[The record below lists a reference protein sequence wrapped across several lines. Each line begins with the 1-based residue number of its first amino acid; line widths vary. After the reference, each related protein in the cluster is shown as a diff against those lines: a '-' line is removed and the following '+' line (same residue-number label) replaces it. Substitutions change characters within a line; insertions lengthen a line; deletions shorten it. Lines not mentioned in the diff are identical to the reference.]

1 MSMNEV
7 LTTPRQM
14 NRVEKMRVMQFLVLD
29 LTKEEEALLSPNNS
43 YPVWSPYDSFEAAN
57 TLLEALKAE
66 EHQA

>member
-29 LTKEEEALLSPNNS
+29 LTKEEEALLSPNSS